1 MALVHGTDLLFAAAR
16 RTQHRRPAS
25 DRAGLPRHRGSHH
38 RDHRPPPLPGTHAG
52 HTCIEHIPWGVP
64 DALLATPP
72 PAQPRTCEPLRL
84 LYAGRLTPKGLHTS
98 AETLTSIPG
107 PHLSIAGPPAE
118 YTARLGGL
126 ERTRGRT
133 TYLG

>member
-72 PAQPRTCEPLRL
+72 LSPTAHLRAVAASVRRTADPEKKGSTPA
-84 LYAGRLTPKGLHTS
+84 PK
-98 AETLTSIPG
+98 P
-107 PHLSIAGPPAE
+107 
-118 YTARLGGL
+118 
-126 ERTRGRT
+126 
-133 TYLG
+133 